1 MGCRNGHVFQ
11 VFQMR
16 AYTAPHWYG
25 NKFSILFMIFT
36 IEKVVLPNIS
46 AVNRMNKYPI
56 SVAYQVVGVT
66 ILCMF

>member
-1 MGCRNGHVFQ
+1 
-11 VFQMR
+11 MR
-16 AYTAPHWYG
+16 TYTTPHWYG

-46 AVNRMNKYPI
+46 AVNRMNKCPI